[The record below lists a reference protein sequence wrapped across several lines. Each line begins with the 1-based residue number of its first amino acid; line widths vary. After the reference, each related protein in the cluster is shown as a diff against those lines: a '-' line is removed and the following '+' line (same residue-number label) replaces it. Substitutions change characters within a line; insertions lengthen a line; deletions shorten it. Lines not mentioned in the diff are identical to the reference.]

1 LLLELL
7 APILEPLG
15 DAQLLG
21 ILRRFVLLGICFLGG
36 VLEGVAE
43 EIGEGRNGDTRHPP
57 KICWVEIRRRR
68 VDGRGMVSVDMRE
81 SAPLNEKNRKTGRK
95 LRAI

>member
-1 LLLELL
+1 VLNKSGHDVLGELDVTL
-7 APILEPLG
+7 
-15 DAQLLG
+15 
-21 ILRRFVLLGICFLGG
+21 ICC
-36 VLEGVAE
+36 VD
-43 EIGEGRNGDTRHPP
+43 GRYQVGDTRHPP

-81 SAPLNEKNRKTGRK
+81 SAPLNEKNRQTGRK